1 MAGSL
6 RRFDRARR
14 QLDELKTEEATFLG
28 RTPYS
33 STTRFDATLNRHV
46 FIAHV
51 HEDPDPDLGLLAAE
65 CIHNMRAGLD
75 NLLWSV
81 AGEGVQKDRLSF
93 PIYDDPLG
101 FLSEAYRTLQRLPAK
116 LFEAVE
122 WCQPY
127 NADNLSVPERL
138 TMLNTLWNRDKHRA
152 PTAVGSVAEMFAVA
166 GFVEGEEKIAAQLTD
181 FTTALY
187 EGKEIGWA
195 SGLPEDR
202 DVRPSIHFGIS
213 FTAADA
219 DRVYPLHGLEKMH
232 SIITE
237 EIVPRF
243 RVAIQAEGHDDSTA
257 GEPSSRP

>member
-1 MAGSL
+1 MTDPIAEPL
-6 RRFDRARR
+6 RRFDRARA
-14 QLDELKTEEATFLG
+14 QLEQLKAEELNFLS

-33 STTRFDATLNRHV
+33 STTHYDAVLKRHV

-51 HEDPDPDLGLLAAE
+51 HEDPDRDLGLLAAE

-75 NLLWSV
+75 NLLWTV
-81 AGEGVQKDRLSF
+81 AGEGVNKHRLYF

-101 FLSEAYRTLQRLPAK
+101 FLSNAYRTLQRLPAK

-127 NADNLSVPERL
+127 NLDNLSVPERL
-138 TMLNTLWNRDKHRA
+138 TTLNTLWNRDKHRA

-202 DVRPSIHFGIS
+202 DVHPSIHFGIA
-213 FTAADA
+213 FTAADEL
-219 DRVYPLHGLEKMH
+219 RVYPLHNLEKMH
-232 SIITE
+232 SIITD

-243 RVAIQAEGHDDSTA
+243 RAAL
-257 GEPSSRP
+257 EP